1 MKKAN
6 LNLFAGI
13 PDDLRA
19 ELVETIAR
27 GRDVRIERIVSRGH
41 VTSEGSWYDQ
51 EEDEWV
57 LVVRGRAR
65 VRLADAPAEVA
76 LGPGDHLYIPAHTR
90 HRVEWTDPERD
101 TVWVAVFW
109 RP

>member
-1 MKKAN
+1 
-6 LNLFAGI
+6 
-13 PDDLRA
+13 
-19 ELVETIAR
+19 
-27 GRDVRIERIVSRGH
+27 
-41 VTSEGSWYDQ
+41 
-51 EEDEWV
+51 V

-65 VRLADAPAEVA
+65 LRLADAPSEVA
-76 LGPGDHLYIPAHTR
+76 LGPGDHLLIPAHTR